1 MIRRTACTLGAVA
14 LLTPAVIG
22 LSAGTAFA
30 SGSFSS
36 PTPDN
41 GSTLSSSSFQVRAA
55 TTAKGTSVS
64 LTGPGGF
71 SASKSSSTG
80 LTASSNQTVTL
91 DPVDAS
97 SYPNGTWTA
106 KVSSGET
113 RAFYSN
119 FAPAAPT
126 GFAAESSQGDPHD
139 VFLSWTKGSE
149 PDLQSY
155 TLYDGSGNVLQRDI
169 SAASA
174 CSGSSCHYALYYDN
188 AAPGTYSYSYAL
200 TASRSGGCAASS
212 CPDVESA
219 KSSESTASLTTP
231 KPPPSPAPR
240 PTTAGGST
248 GGTTGG
254 SNGGSNGG
262 SSATGGTSSSG
273 GSTGGS
279 TTAANGGTT
288 GASPVAL
295 PTLDPGVQKRAF
307 ALGFS
312 NFSNS
317 LGIPKL
323 PPLPSTKVSLPG
335 EPTLPQGTYAPTL
348 PYKSATETTHSRS
361 ILSNPIG
368 SVTSIDNAKLAKC
381 LAFALILIVSAAH
394 LRRWVGS
401 HVEE

>member
-1 MIRRTACTLGAVA
+1 VIRRTACTLGAVA

-22 LSAGTAFA
+22 LGAGTAFA

-41 GSTLSSSSFQVRAA
+41 GSTLSSASFQVRAA

-97 SYPNGTWTA
+97 GYPNGTWTA
-106 KVSSGET
+106 RVSSGET

-155 TLYDGSGNVLQRDI
+155 TLYDGAGNALQSSI

-188 AAPGTYSYSYAL
+188 ATPGTYSYSYTL
-200 TASRSGGCAASS
+200 TASRSGGCGASS

-231 KPPPSPAPR
+231 KPPPPSPTPR

-254 SNGGSNGG
+254 SGGG
-262 SSATGGTSSSG
+262 SSSSGGGAG

-279 TTAANGGTT
+279 SSAATGGITS
-288 GASPVAL
+288 AAPAAL

-312 NFSNS
+312 NFSSS

-323 PPLPSTKVSLPG
+323 PPLPSTTVTLPG
-335 EPTLPQGTYAPTL
+335 EAPLPQGTYVPTL

-361 ILSNPIG
+361 IVANPIG
-368 SVTSIDNAKLAKC
+368 SITSIDHAKLAKC
-381 LAFALILIVSAAH
+381 LAFALLLILSAAH

-401 HVEE
+401 HIED